1 MISRNTL
8 VALQMPSHSSEKD
21 GSYVTKEELTQK
33 ALSGSLASSEE
44 GDWMTKQIDKMVSKH
59 SGRLD
64 ASVSVVMQ
72 RLYHQPPSAPSSLS
86 KSDFYVTLQNA
97 TNSRLDESDTKEEQ
111 LISSSDDSSS
121 DDSDDSIAELQDIIE
136 VFPERL
142 SHFILLTS
150 LRRGGQTMYPSVLS
164 QETTSRSAK
173 AAFARFIA
181 PHGEDP
187 Q

>member
-8 VALQMPSHSSEKD
+8 VALQMPSHSSEKE

-72 RLYHQPPSAPSSLS
+72 RLYHQPVSAPSSLS

-97 TNSRLDESDTKEEQ
+97 TRLDESDTKEEE